1 MQKRFVYYGLLLMV
15 MLLLSVPASMAQDST
30 EATESQTDTQL
41 FENVLRVTEVI
52 PQANTAGISPQTS
65 ITVVFNRPVVP
76 LTILE
81 ERDDLP
87 DPLIFEPELAG
98 EGEWIN
104 TSIYIFRPDVA
115 MAGGTTYTVQVAD
128 LESTDGA
135 ELEPFEWSF
144 STELPAATAVF
155 PEPLASD
162 VELDDPVSIT
172 FNQPMDE
179 ASVEAALTVTADDG
193 SSASAIEGTF
203 EWFEGSRRM
212 VFRPSEQLALDTLYR
227 ATLDGTQVRA
237 AAGGAGLAGD
247 VPDWSFLTVPP
258 PSIVAINPQDGDA
271 EVNIYDGLN
280 IQFASPMNPETV
292 QDRIRISP
300 EPLSGLSNGFYND
313 FSDSYRVNF
322 EAAASTTYTVTIDP
336 GMEDVYGNRID
347 AGRTIT
353 YDTAAYRPEVTLQIP
368 GEIGFYNAFYE
379 QTRLYIAHRNV
390 DSIDLS
396 LYDISTADLVDVLT
410 DDDFNI
416 AVGYTPPDNSLIRD
430 WSLDAS
436 QIPENQRR
444 FDLLELGE
452 APIPGGTA
460 SCEGALPSRIAVGD
474 VAVVSVE
481 PDPLRARQS
490 PPDGEIVE
498 LIYAGY
504 RFNVLDGPRCIDDIP
519 WFQIELRDG
528 SPVWVAESVGD
539 EYFVE
544 PRVTAEQ
551 APVTV
556 TEDGALDPGVYFL
569 TASTQTPNT
578 SYRSIPAHFM
588 MVSTVNVTMKYTP
601 TGAVAWV
608 TNVDTGEPVANVP
621 VQFFGSLSRVVSSAV
636 TDANGIAQ
644 IELSRDRD
652 VREQMVAVVDTS
664 DQFGMG
670 ATDWTGGINVYQF
683 DVSFRVEPDR
693 HSAYLYT
700 DRPIY
705 RPGQPVFFRGV
716 VRAKEDVSYMQPD
729 FDTVFVRGFDDQNN
743 IIYEETLRLDEFGTF
758 DGEIMLADDAVLG
771 SFYRIQVK
779 EDVDSNNTFTTLY
792 YSVAEFRVPEFQVD
806 VTPQQDEVARGET
819 LNVLVAGDYFFGGGV
834 SDANVNY
841 SVQSEPYTFRYEG
854 EGSFSFR
861 NIEPYSSFGFFPY
874 GEQVG
879 SGDAETDA
887 AGTALLDIATDNPSI
902 EGSQT
907 YTIEA
912 TVSDESGFRVSGRST
927 AIVHQGQLYVG
938 VGTESYV
945 SRVGESNT
953 INVVTVD
960 WDSVPVASQNV
971 DITVEK
977 WNWNTVQEQDDSG
990 RVVFRSEVEQIEVE
1004 TASVRTGN
1012 DGLAT
1017 YPFTP
1022 SEGGVY
1028 RIVTT
1033 TTDDFGN
1040 QITAARVIWASG
1052 RQYVPWRQQDERT
1065 IDLVADA
1072 DEYDVGDTANVLI
1085 TSPFQG
1091 EAHALIT
1098 VEREGVISTDS
1109 VLMDSNSFVYELP
1122 ITDDFAPNVFVSV
1135 MLVKGVDENNPVA
1148 AFRYGL
1154 TQLNVDTERKVVNID
1169 VIPNV
1174 DRAQPRDTVSY
1185 TIRTT
1190 DYKGDPVS
1198 AQVGLGLTD
1207 LAALSIVGPNSG
1219 LLLDR
1224 FYGEQALSV
1233 RTSTPLTINTDE
1245 VTQFIEEV
1253 FKGGGGG
1260 GGGGGAVFEIRGDF
1274 VDTPYWNP
1282 DLVTDSNGE
1291 AIIDVTLPD
1300 NLTTWRMDARAVA
1313 LADDETFLVGQETTD
1328 LLSTRPLLVRPA
1340 TPRFFVVDDESVL
1353 AAVVNN
1359 NTGQAQEVTAFVEAT
1374 GVTFDGD
1381 TPVEQVITIP
1391 DGGRARFE
1399 WPVTVDAVEN
1409 VDVTFFASAAD
1420 GEFTDA
1426 SKSPV
1431 GVGDDRLLPVYR
1443 FDVPET
1449 VGTAGL
1455 LRDGERLTESI
1466 ALPQDYE
1473 LGGGTLTVN
1482 VETSLASTTLDGLD
1496 YLRNFPHQCTE
1507 QTVSRFLP
1515 NIITYSALDALDLA
1529 DPALEAALDREVN
1542 AGLQLL
1548 YMRQNVDGGWGWFT
1562 RDESNTLITAYVVMG
1577 LHEAQEA
1584 GYPVERGVL
1593 VRGQQYLL
1601 DNPVVRNPSRLGG
1614 SDWQYNREAFV
1625 LYALAKS
1632 GAPDVARMSNLYEG
1646 RARLDLDGQAFLA
1659 MALFTVDETDTRS
1672 ATLMA
1677 NISSAARVSASGTF
1691 WSANDRLNWS
1701 TDTRTTAAILEAMVM
1716 MNPESD
1722 LIPNVVR
1729 YLVSARTADRWE
1741 TTQETAWS
1749 VMALTD
1755 WMVVSGEL
1763 EPDYDFTVTLNDET
1777 LITDEAAPATVS
1789 ETRQLEIDV
1798 LDMIQGEVN
1807 DLVLERSDG
1816 DGNMYYTAFLEAYLP
1831 VPEVDA
1837 INSGISVARRY
1848 LNEDGEM
1855 VTSAEVGE
1863 VIEVRLTV
1871 VVPADLHYVIVEDPI
1886 PAGTEPIDPN
1896 LDISAQIGT
1905 RPELNSL
1912 DANRFGWGWWWFS
1925 NIEYRDEMVALYST
1939 YLPAGSYE
1947 YVYSIRASVPGTYN
1961 VIPPTAQEFYFPDV
1975 YGRGDGST
1983 FTVVPAE

>member
-1 MQKRFVYYGLLLMV
+1 MPKRFVYGLLLTV
-15 MLLLSVPASMAQDST
+15 MLLLSVPASMAQNTPGGAGT
-30 EATESQTDTQL
+30 ETDAQL
-41 FENVLRVTEVI
+41 FENVLRVTEVV
-52 PQANTAGISPQTS
+52 PQPNTMEISPQTTL
-65 ITVVFNRPVVP
+65 TVVFNRPVVP

-87 DPLIFEPELAG
+87 DPLVFNPAVDG

-104 TSIYIFRPDVA
+104 TSIYSFRPDVA
-115 MAGGTTYTVQVAD
+115 LAGGTTYTVRVEG

-135 ELEPFEWSF
+135 PLEPFDWTF
-144 STELPAATAVF
+144 STAQPAATEIS

-162 VELDDPVSIT
+162 VELNAPVSIS

-179 ASVEAALTVTADDG
+179 ASVEAGFTLTTDDG
-193 SSASAIEGTF
+193 DNITLVAGTF
-203 EWFEGSRRM
+203 EWSNGSRRM
-212 VFRPSEQLALDTLYR
+212 TFRPNEQLTLDTLYR
-227 ATLDGTQVRA
+227 ANLDDSQVQA
-237 AAGGAGLAGD
+237 AAGGTGLAGE

-258 PSIVAINPQDGDA
+258 PSIISISPTDGNNEVAIY
-271 EVNIYDGLN
+271 EGLGL
-280 IQFASPMNPETV
+280 QFASPMNPETIE
-292 QDRIRISP
+292 DRISITP
-300 EPLSGLSNGFYND
+300 QPLSGFGNGFYND
-313 FSDSYRVNF
+313 FSDTFRLNF
-322 EAAASTTYTVTIDP
+322 EAAASTTYTITIEP

-347 AGRTIT
+347 AGRSIT
-353 YDTAAYRPEVTLQIP
+353 FTTSPYRPEVTLQIP
-368 GEIGFYNAFYE
+368 GEIGFYNAFYDT
-379 QTRLYIAHRNV
+379 TRLYIAYRNV
-390 DSIDLS
+390 DTIDLS
-396 LYDISTADLVDVLT
+396 LYDVAAADLVDVLS

-416 AVGYTPPDNSLIRD
+416 AVGYTPPDGSRIRD
-430 WSLDAS
+430 WSVDAS
-436 QIPENQRR
+436 QIPQNERR
-444 FDLLELGE
+444 FDLLNLGE
-452 APIPGGTA
+452 AAVAGGAA
-460 SCEGALPSRIAVGD
+460 SCSGALPSRIAVGD
-474 VAVVSVE
+474 IAVVSTE

-490 PPDGEIVE
+490 PPDGEIVD
-498 LIYAGY
+498 LIYQGY
-504 RFNVLDGPRCIDDIP
+504 RFNVLDGPRCIDGLP

-528 SPVWVAESVGD
+528 RAAWIAESVGD

-544 PRVTAEQ
+544 PRAAAEQ

-556 TEDGALDPGVYFL
+556 TEDEGALEPGVYFL
-569 TASTQTPNT
+569 TAETETPNV
-578 SYRSIPAHFM
+578 SYRTIPAHFM
-588 MVSTVNVTMKYTP
+588 MVSTVNVTMKYMP
-601 TGAVAWV
+601 MGLVAWV

-621 VQFFGSLSRVVSSAV
+621 VQFFGQGSRVVDSAV
-636 TDANGIAQ
+636 TDGDGVARID
-644 IELSRDRD
+644 LPRDRNLF
-652 VREQMVAVVDTS
+652 EEMLAIVDTS

-670 ATDWTGGINVYQF
+670 STTWSGGINPFQF
-683 DVSFRVEPDR
+683 DVGFRREPAR
-693 HSAYLYT
+693 QEAYLYT

-705 RPGQPVFFRGV
+705 RPGQPVYFRGV
-716 VRAKEDVSYMQPD
+716 VRAKQDVSYTRPA
-729 FDTVFVRGFDDQNN
+729 FDTVLVSGFDDQNN
-743 IIYEETLRLDEFGTF
+743 VIYEETLPLDEFGTF
-758 DGEIMLADDAVLG
+758 DDEIMLAEDAVLG
-771 SFYRIQVK
+771 SFYRLQVK
-779 EDVDSNNTFTTLY
+779 ENPDSNTTLTNLY
-792 YSVAEFRVPEFQVD
+792 YSVAEFRVPEFQVE

-819 LNVLVAGDYFFGGGV
+819 LNVRVAGDYFFGGGV
-834 SDANVNY
+834 SNAQVSY
-841 SVQSEPYTFRYEG
+841 SVQSVPYSFQFEG
-854 EGSFSFR
+854 EGRYSFR
-861 NIEPYSSFGFFPY
+861 NIEPYGGSQFFPY
-874 GEQVG
+874 GEQVA
-879 SGDAETDA
+879 SGGAVTNA
-887 AGTALLDIATDNPSI
+887 QGAALLDINTDTPSI
-902 EGSQT
+902 EGSQR

-912 TVSDESGFRVSGRST
+912 TVSDESGFSVSGRST
-927 AIVHQGQLYVG
+927 ALVHQGQLYVG

-945 SRVGESNT
+945 SRVGEANT
-953 INVVTVD
+953 VNIITVD
-960 WDSVPVASQNV
+960 WDSVPVTGQNV
-971 DITVEK
+971 DVTVEK
-977 WNWNTVQEQDDSG
+977 WNWNTVQELDDSG
-990 RVVFRSEVEQIEVE
+990 RVSFRSEVEQIEVE

-1012 DGLAT
+1012 DGTAT

-1022 SEGGVY
+1022 PEGGVY
-1028 RIVTT
+1028 RVITT
-1033 TTDDFGN
+1033 TTDEFGN
-1040 QITAARVIWASG
+1040 EITAARVVWASG
-1052 RQYVPWRQQDERT
+1052 RQYVSWRQQGERT

-1072 DEYDVGDTANVLI
+1072 DEYSVGDSANVLI

-1098 VEREGVISTDS
+1098 VEREGVIATDS
-1109 VLMDSNSFVYELP
+1109 VLMDSNSLVYELP
-1122 ITDDFAPNVFVSV
+1122 ITADFAPNVFVSV

-1148 AFRYGL
+1148 SFRYGL

-1169 VIPNV
+1169 VVPNV

-1224 FYGEQALSV
+1224 FYDDQPLSV
-1233 RTSTPLTINTDE
+1233 MTSTPLTINTDE
-1245 VTQFIEEV
+1245 ITQFVEEV
-1253 FKGGGGG
+1253 YKGGGGG

-1282 DLVTDSNGE
+1282 DLVTDSSGE
-1291 AIIDVTLPD
+1291 AVIDVTLPD

-1313 LADDETFLVGQETTD
+1313 VGDDATFLVGQETTD

-1359 NTGQAQEVTAFVEAT
+1359 NTGAEQEVTAFVEAT
-1374 GVTFDGD
+1374 GVTFDGAV
-1381 TPVEQVITIP
+1381 PAEQVMTIP

-1399 WPVTVDAVEN
+1399 WPVTVDDVEN

-1420 GEFTDA
+1420 GAFTDA

-1443 FDVPET
+1443 FEVPET
-1449 VGTAGL
+1449 VGTAGIL
-1455 LRDGERLTESI
+1455 EDGATLTEAI
-1466 ALPQDYE
+1466 ALPQDFA

-1482 VETSLASTTLDGLD
+1482 VEPSLASTTLDGLG

-1515 NIITYSALDALDLA
+1515 NIITYSALERLDIA
-1529 DPALEAALDREVN
+1529 DPELQTALDREVN

-1548 YMRQNVDGGWGWFT
+1548 YVRQNVDGGWGWFS
-1562 RDESNTLITAYVVMG
+1562 RDNSNALITAYVVLG
-1577 LHEAQEA
+1577 LQEA
-1584 GYPVERGVL
+1584 REAGHPVEPGVL
-1593 VRGQQYLL
+1593 IRGQQYLL
-1601 DNPVVRNPSRLGG
+1601 DNPVLRNASTLTGP
-1614 SDWQYNREAFV
+1614 DWQYNREAFV
-1625 LYALAKS
+1625 LYALAMS
-1632 GAPDVARMSNLYEG
+1632 DAPDVARMSNLYEA
-1646 RARLDLDGQAFLA
+1646 RERLDLDAQAFLA
-1659 MALFTVDETDTRS
+1659 MALYMVDETDSRP

-1677 NISSAARVSASGTF
+1677 GIGSAARVSASGTF

-1729 YLVSARTADRWE
+1729 YLVSARTADHWE

-1755 WMVVSGEL
+1755 WMEVSGEL
-1763 EPDYDFTVTLNDET
+1763 QPDYDFSVALNDET
-1777 LITDEAAPATVS
+1777 LITDAVTQATVS
-1789 ETRQLEIDV
+1789 QTRQLEVDV
-1798 LDMIQGEVN
+1798 LEMIQGEVN
-1807 DLVLERSDG
+1807 ELVFQRSDG

-1837 INSGISVARRY
+1837 INNGISVARRY
-1848 LNEDGEM
+1848 LNEDGER
-1855 VTSAEVGE
+1855 VTEAAVGE

-1871 VVPADLHYVIVEDPI
+1871 VVPGDLHYVIVEDPI

-1896 LDISAQIGT
+1896 LDISEQIGT
-1905 RPELNSL
+1905 RPSLNSL
-1912 DANRFGWGWWWFS
+1912 DAGRQGWGWWWFS